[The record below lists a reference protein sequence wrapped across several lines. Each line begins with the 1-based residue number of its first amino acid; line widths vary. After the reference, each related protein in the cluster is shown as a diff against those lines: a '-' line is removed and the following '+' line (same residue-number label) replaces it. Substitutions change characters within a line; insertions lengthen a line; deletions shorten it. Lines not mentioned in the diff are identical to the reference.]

1 MPLLYWAYSK
11 SHTYQQ
17 KIFEVGYP
25 AHPLILDKRRKC
37 INSCCFF
44 APSMI
49 KNEIEFMHSKI
60 DGIKSEEDLL
70 EKLDD
75 QENKFE
81 KVFTTGQLGI
91 SLMKDKKTVNQNGKQ
106 FKIVVEHGE
115 LFLECIDSF
124 EDIF

>member
-1 MPLLYWAYSK
+1 
-11 SHTYQQ
+11 
-17 KIFEVGYP
+17 
-25 AHPLILDKRRKC
+25 
-37 INSCCFF
+37 
-44 APSMI
+44 MI